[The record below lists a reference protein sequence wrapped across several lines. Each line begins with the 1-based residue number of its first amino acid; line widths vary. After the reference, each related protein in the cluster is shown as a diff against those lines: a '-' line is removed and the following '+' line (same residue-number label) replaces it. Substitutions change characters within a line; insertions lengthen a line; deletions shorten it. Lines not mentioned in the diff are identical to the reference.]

1 MKRLTPLRGMD
12 NVSDDESMSSFGKT
26 PFVKLRDAVNVNITS
41 AGRMEL
47 RDTGTV
53 VTEIPYKNLWQ
64 SPLHGD
70 TFGTLNGEMVKIDTA
85 DWSHLALNIQ
95 VQGTVNYLVVNNF
108 IVISDATAL
117 YKYDGLSV
125 EKLTIGTPPTPML
138 NATDGSLFEGTYNLA
153 ISWSKNGRESAL
165 SNIMTFEGEGGIHL
179 VLPYNYSGDADQV
192 TIYMTERNGSELL
205 KVIALPVITATFTVT
220 NDKDLTR
227 AAQFQNLSP
236 MRTGKFLKLWRGRLL
251 TADKNLLHFSQAL
264 NFHLCDERYDF
275 IALPQRVTFVE
286 PVESGIWVGQSNS
299 VVFLSGSDVRD
310 LRLVQ
315 TGAKAPVPGTALRV
329 NSDLLGEAAAGLES
343 VLWLAENGYCVGTPS
358 GNLVEAHANTLKGIT
373 AKGGQSVRF
382 DDRIVTVLH

>member
-1 MKRLTPLRGMD
+1 MKRLTPLRGVD
-12 NVSDDESMSSFGKT
+12 NVSDDESMSSFGRE
-26 PFVKLRDAVNVNITS
+26 PFVKLRDAVNVNIS
-41 AGRMEL
+41 SSGRVQL
-47 RDTGTV
+47 RETGV
-53 VTEIPYKNLWQ
+53 IATEIPYKNLWN

-70 TFGTLNGEMVKIDTA
+70 TFGTLNGELVKINPV
-85 DWSHLALNIQ
+85 DWSHESLGIQ
-95 VQGTVNYLVVNNF
+95 LRGDVNYLVVNNF

-138 NATDGSLFEGTYNLA
+138 NAVDGSLFEGTYNLA

-179 VLPYNYSGDADQV
+179 VLPYNYSEDADQAV
-192 TIYMTERNGSELL
+192 IYMTERNGSELL
-205 KVIALPVITATFTVT
+205 KVATLPVITATFTI
-220 NDKDLTR
+220 NSDKDLTR

-251 TADKNLLHFSQAL
+251 TADKNMLYFSQAL
-264 NFHLCDERYDF
+264 NFHLCDERYDY

-299 VVFLSGSDVRD
+299 VVFLSGNDVRD

-329 NSDLLGEAAAGLES
+329 NSDLLGELSAGLES
-343 VLWLAENGYCVGTPS
+343 ILWLAENGYCIGTPS

>member
-47 RDTGTV
+47 RDTGAV
-53 VTEIPYKNLWQ
+53 VTEMPYKNLWQ

-70 TFGTLNGEMVKIDTA
+70 TFGTLNGELVKIDTS

-138 NATDGSLFEGTYNLA
+138 NAVDGSLFEGTYNLA

-251 TADKNLLHFSQAL
+251 TADKNLLLFSQAL

-286 PVESGIWVGQSNS
+286 PVESGIWVGQSNG

-343 VLWLAENGYCVGTPS
+343 VVWLAENGYCIGTPT
-358 GNLVEAHANTLKGIT
+358 GNLIEAHANTLKGIT

>member
-1 MKRLTPLRGMD
+1 MKRLTPLKGMD
-12 NVSDDESMSSFGKT
+12 NISADENMSSFGRE
-26 PFVKLRDAVNVNITS
+26 PFVKLRDAVNVNIS
-41 AGRMEL
+41 SSGRVEL
-47 RDTGTV
+47 RGTGV
-53 VTEIPYKNLWQ
+53 IATEIPYKNLWN

-70 TFGTLNGEMVKIDTA
+70 TFGTLNGELVKINLV
-85 DWSHLALNIQ
+85 DWSHESLTIELK
-95 VQGTVNYLVVNNF
+95 GSVNYLVVNNF

-117 YKYDGLSV
+117 YKYDGMSV
-125 EKLTIGTPPTPML
+125 EKLTIGTPPTPMVSG
-138 NATDGSLFEGTYNLA
+138 ASGSLLKGTYNLA

-165 SNIMTFEGEGGIHL
+165 SNIMTFEGEGGINL
-179 VLPYNYSGDADQV
+179 VLPYNYSGDAEQAI
-192 TIYMTERNGSELL
+192 IYMTERNGSELL
-205 KVIALPVITATFTVT
+205 KVATVVIDTATFSIN

-315 TGAKAPVPGTALRV
+315 TGAKSPVPGTALRV
-329 NSDLLGEAAAGLES
+329 NSDLLGELSAGLES
-343 VLWLAENGYCVGTPS
+343 VLWLAENGYCIGTPS

-373 AKGGQSVRF
+373 AKCGQSVRF

>member
-138 NATDGSLFEGTYNLA
+138 NAVDGSLFEGTYNLA

-205 KVIALPVITATFTVT
+205 KVIALPVITATFTI
-220 NDKDLTR
+220 NSDKDLTR

-343 VLWLAENGYCVGTPS
+343 VVWLAENGYCIGTPT
-358 GNLVEAHANTLKGIT
+358 GNLIEAHANTLKGIT

>member
-1 MKRLTPLRGMD
+1 MKRLTPLLGMD
-12 NVSDDESMSSFGKT
+12 NVSDDESMSSFGKK

-47 RDTGTV
+47 RDTGAV
-53 VTEIPYKNLWQ
+53 VTETPYKNLWC

-70 TFGTLNGEMVKIDTA
+70 TFGTLNGELVKIDTSN
-85 DWSHLALNIQ
+85 WSHVPLNIELK
-95 VQGTVNYLVVNNF
+95 GSVNYLVVNNF
-108 IVISDATAL
+108 IIISDALAL
-117 YKYDGLSV
+117 YKYDGV
-125 EKLTIGTPPTPML
+125 GVIKLTIGTPPIPMARL
-138 NATDGSLFEGTYNLA
+138 STGALLDGTYTVA
-153 ISWSKNGRESAL
+153 IAWSKDGRESGL
-165 SNIMTFEGEGGIHL
+165 SSSLSLNVEGGIEL
-179 VLPYNYSGDADQV
+179 ILPYNYSEDADQV
-192 TIYMTERNGSELL
+192 VIYMTERNGSELL
-205 KVIALPVITATFTVT
+205 KVGAVTVNTATF
-220 NDKDLTR
+220 NISSDKDLTR

-251 TADKNLLHFSQAL
+251 TADKNMLYFSQAL
-264 NFHLCDERYDF
+264 NFHLCDERYDY

-286 PVESGIWVGQSNS
+286 PVEYGIWVGQSNS

-329 NSDLLGEAAAGLES
+329 NSDLLGELSAGLES
-343 VLWLAENGYCVGTPS
+343 VLWLAENGYCIGTPS

-382 DDRIVTVLH
+382 DDRIVTVLQ

>member
-47 RDTGTV
+47 RDTGAV
-53 VTEIPYKNLWQ
+53 VTETPYKNLWQ

-70 TFGTLNGEMVKIDTA
+70 TFGTLNGELVKINPV
-85 DWSHLALNIQ
+85 DWSHERLGIQ
-95 VQGTVNYLVVNNF
+95 LQGIVCYQVVNNF
-108 IVISDATAL
+108 IVISDVTDL
-117 YKYDGLSV
+117 YKFDGISM
-125 EKLTIGTPPTPML
+125 EKLTIETPPEPMARL
-138 NATDGSLFEGTYNLA
+138 STGSLLDGTYTVA
-153 ISWSKNGRESAL
+153 IAWSKDGRESGL
-165 SNIMTFEGEGGIHL
+165 STSVSLNVEGGIEL
-179 VLPYNYSGDADQV
+179 ILPYNYSGNADQAV
-192 TIYMTERNGSELL
+192 IYMTERNGSELL
-205 KVIALPVITATFTVT
+205 KVATVAINTATFTISS
-220 NDKDLTR
+220 DKDLTR
-227 AAQFQNLSP
+227 AAQFQHLSP

-251 TADKNLLHFSQAL
+251 TADKNMLYFSQAL
-264 NFHLCDERYDF
+264 NFHLCDERYDY

-329 NSDLLGEAAAGLES
+329 NSDLLGELSAGLES
-343 VLWLAENGYCVGTPS
+343 VLWLAENGYCIGTPS
-358 GNLVEAHANTLKGIT
+358 GNLVEVHANTLKGIT

-382 DDRIVTVLH
+382 DDRIVTVLQ

>member
-1 MKRLTPLRGMD
+1 MKRLTPLLGMD
-12 NVSDDESMSSFGKT
+12 NVSDDESMSSFGKK

-53 VTEIPYKNLWQ
+53 VTETPYKNLWC

-70 TFGTLNGEMVKIDTA
+70 TFGTLNGELVKIDTSN
-85 DWSHLALNIQ
+85 WSHIALNIQ
-95 VQGTVNYLVVNNF
+95 VQGDVNYLVVNNF
-108 IVISDATAL
+108 IIISDATAL

-138 NATDGSLFEGTYNLA
+138 NAVDGSLFEGTYNLA

-165 SNIMTFEGEGGIHL
+165 SNIMTFEGEGGIRL
-179 VLPYNYSGDADQV
+179 VLPYNYGGDADQV

-205 KVIALPVITATFTVT
+205 KVVTLPVITATFTI
-220 NDKDLTR
+220 NSDKDLTR

-299 VVFLSGSDVRD
+299 VVFLSGNDVRD

-329 NSDLLGEAAAGLES
+329 NSDLLGELSAGLES
-343 VLWLAENGYCVGTPS
+343 VLWLAENGYCIGTPS

>member
-1 MKRLTPLRGMD
+1 MKRLMPLRGMD
-12 NVSDDESMSSFGKT
+12 NVSADESMSSFGKE

-41 AGRMEL
+41 TGRMEL
-47 RDTGTV
+47 RSTGAILSDT
-53 VTEIPYKNLWQ
+53 PYKNLWQ
-64 SPLHGD
+64 SPLHSD
-70 TFGTLNGEMVKIDTA
+70 LFGTLNGELVKIDHS
-85 DWSHLALNIQ
+85 DWSHMAFN
-95 VQGTVNYLVVNNF
+95 VQLQGDVNFLVVNNF

-117 YKYDGLSV
+117 YKYDGSSV
-125 EKLTIGTPPTPML
+125 SKLTIGTPPEPIARLSTGAL
-138 NATDGSLFEGTYNLA
+138 LDGTYTVA
-153 ISWSKNGRESAL
+153 IAWSKDGRESGL
-165 SNIMTFEGEGGIHL
+165 STSLSLNIEGGIEL
-179 VLPYNYSGDADQV
+179 ILPYNYSGDADQV
-192 TIYMTERNGSELL
+192 VIYMTERNGSELL
-205 KVIALPVITATFTVT
+205 KVATVAINTATFVIS

-236 MRTGKFLKLWRGRLL
+236 MRTGKFLKLWRGRLV
-251 TADKNLLHFSQAL
+251 TADKNMLYFSQAL

-275 IALPQRVTFVE
+275 AALPQRITFVE

-315 TGAKAPVPGTALRV
+315 TGAKAPVPGTALRIK
-329 NSDLLGEAAAGLES
+329 SDLLGELSAGLES
-343 VLWLAENGYCVGTPS
+343 VLWLAENGYCIGTPS

>member
-1 MKRLTPLRGMD
+1 MKRLTPLLGMD
-12 NVSDDESMSSFGKT
+12 NVSDDESMSNFGKT

-47 RDTGTV
+47 RDTGAV
-53 VTEIPYKNLWQ
+53 VTETPYKNLWC

-70 TFGTLNGEMVKIDTA
+70 TFGTLNGELVKIDTSN
-85 DWSHLALNIQ
+85 WSHVALNIELK
-95 VQGTVNYLVVNNF
+95 GSVNYLVVNNF
-108 IVISDATAL
+108 IIISDALAL
-117 YKYDGLSV
+117 YKYDGAGV
-125 EKLTIGTPPTPML
+125 IKLTIGTPPPPMARL
-138 NATDGSLFEGTYNLA
+138 STGALLDGTYTVA
-153 ISWSKNGRESAL
+153 IAWSKDGRESGL
-165 SNIMTFEGEGGIHL
+165 SSSLSLNVEGGIEL
-179 VLPYNYSGDADQV
+179 ILPYNYSEDADQV
-192 TIYMTERNGSELL
+192 VIYMTERNGSELL
-205 KVIALPVITATFTVT
+205 KVGAVTVNTATF
-220 NDKDLTR
+220 NISSDKDLTR

-251 TADKNLLHFSQAL
+251 TADKNMLYFSQAL
-264 NFHLCDERYDF
+264 NFHLCDERYDY

-286 PVESGIWVGQSNS
+286 PVESGVWVGQSNS
-299 VVFLSGSDVRD
+299 VVFLSGNDVRD

-382 DDRIVTVLH
+382 DDRIVTVLQ

>member
-1 MKRLTPLRGMD
+1 MKRLTPLLGMD

-26 PFVKLRDAVNVNITS
+26 PFVKLRDAVNVNLTS

-53 VTEIPYKNLWQ
+53 VTETPYKNLWC

-70 TFGTLNGEMVKIDTA
+70 TFGTLNGELVKIDTSN
-85 DWSHLALNIQ
+85 WSHVALNIELK
-95 VQGTVNYLVVNNF
+95 GSVNYLVVNNF
-108 IVISDATAL
+108 IIISDALAL
-117 YKYDGLSV
+117 YKYDGAGV
-125 EKLTIGTPPTPML
+125 IKLTIGTPPPPMARL
-138 NATDGSLFEGTYNLA
+138 STGALLDGTYTVA
-153 ISWSKNGRESAL
+153 IAWSKDGRESGL
-165 SNIMTFEGEGGIHL
+165 SSSLSLNVEGGIEL
-179 VLPYNYSGDADQV
+179 ILPYNYSEDADQV
-192 TIYMTERNGSELL
+192 VIYMTERNGSELL
-205 KVIALPVITATFTVT
+205 KVGAVTVNTATF
-220 NDKDLTR
+220 NISSDKDLTR

-299 VVFLSGSDVRD
+299 VVFLSGNDVRD

-343 VLWLAENGYCVGTPS
+343 VLWLAENGYCIGTPT
-358 GNLVEAHANTLKGIT
+358 GNLIEAHANTLKGIT

>member
-138 NATDGSLFEGTYNLA
+138 NAVDGSLFEGTYNLA

-205 KVIALPVITATFTVT
+205 KVIALPVITATFTI
-220 NDKDLTR
+220 NSDKDLTR

-251 TADKNLLHFSQAL
+251 TADKNLLLFSQAL

-286 PVESGIWVGQSNS
+286 PVESGIWVGQSNG

-329 NSDLLGEAAAGLES
+329 NSDLFGEAAAGLES
-343 VLWLAENGYCVGTPS
+343 VVWLAENGYCIGTPT
-358 GNLVEAHANTLKGIT
+358 GNLIEAHANTLKGIT

>member
-70 TFGTLNGEMVKIDTA
+70 TFGTLNGELVKIDTS

-138 NATDGSLFEGTYNLA
+138 NAVDGSLFEGTYNLA

-251 TADKNLLHFSQAL
+251 TADKNLLLFSQAL

-286 PVESGIWVGQSNS
+286 PVESGIWVGQSNG

-343 VLWLAENGYCVGTPS
+343 VVWLAENGYCIGTPT
-358 GNLVEAHANTLKGIT
+358 GNLIEAHANTLKGIT

>member
-47 RDTGTV
+47 RDTGAV
-53 VTEIPYKNLWQ
+53 VTETPYKNLWC

-70 TFGTLNGEMVKIDTA
+70 TFGTLNGELVKIDTSN
-85 DWSHLALNIQ
+85 WSHVALNIELK
-95 VQGTVNYLVVNNF
+95 GSVNYLVVNNF
-108 IVISDATAL
+108 IIISDALAL
-117 YKYDGLSV
+117 YKYDGAGV
-125 EKLTIGTPPTPML
+125 IKLTIGTPPPPMARL
-138 NATDGSLFEGTYNLA
+138 STGALLDGTYTVA
-153 ISWSKNGRESAL
+153 IAWSKDGRESGL
-165 SNIMTFEGEGGIHL
+165 SSSLSLNVEGGIEL
-179 VLPYNYSGDADQV
+179 ILPYNYSEDADQV
-192 TIYMTERNGSELL
+192 VIYMTERNGSELL
-205 KVIALPVITATFTVT
+205 KVGAVTVNTATF
-220 NDKDLTR
+220 NISSDKDLTR

-264 NFHLCDERYDF
+264 NFHLCDERYDY

-329 NSDLLGEAAAGLES
+329 NSDLLGEASAGLES

>member
-12 NVSDDESMSSFGKT
+12 NVSDDESMSSFGKN
-26 PFVKLRDAVNVNITS
+26 PFVKLRDAVNVNIS
-41 AGRMEL
+41 SSGRVEL
-47 RDTGTV
+47 RDTGAV
-53 VTEIPYKNLWQ
+53 VTETPYKNLWQ

-70 TFGTLNGEMVKIDTA
+70 TFGILNGELVKIDTS

-138 NATDGSLFEGTYNLA
+138 NAVDGSLFEGTYNLA

-179 VLPYNYSGDADQV
+179 VLPHNYSEDADQV

-205 KVIALPVITATFTVT
+205 KVVTLPVITATFTVT

-251 TADKNLLHFSQAL
+251 TADKNLLLFSQAL

-286 PVESGIWVGQSNS
+286 PVESGIWVGQSNG

>member
-1 MKRLTPLRGMD
+1 MKRLTPLLGMD

-53 VTEIPYKNLWQ
+53 VTETPYKNLWC

-70 TFGTLNGEMVKIDTA
+70 TFGTLNGELVKIDTSN
-85 DWSHLALNIQ
+85 WSHVALNIELK
-95 VQGTVNYLVVNNF
+95 GSVNYLVVNNF
-108 IVISDATAL
+108 IIISDALAL
-117 YKYDGLSV
+117 YKYDGAGV
-125 EKLTIGTPPTPML
+125 IKLTIGTPPPPMARL
-138 NATDGSLFEGTYNLA
+138 STGALLDGTYTVA
-153 ISWSKNGRESAL
+153 IAWSKDGRESGL
-165 SNIMTFEGEGGIHL
+165 SSSLSLNVEGGIEL
-179 VLPYNYSGDADQV
+179 ILPYNYSEDADQV
-192 TIYMTERNGSELL
+192 VIYMTERNGSELL
-205 KVIALPVITATFTVT
+205 KVGAVTVNTATF
-220 NDKDLTR
+220 NISSDKDLTR

-264 NFHLCDERYDF
+264 NFHLCDERYDY

-299 VVFLSGSDVRD
+299 VVFLSGNDVRD

-343 VLWLAENGYCVGTPS
+343 VLWLAENGYCIGTPT
-358 GNLVEAHANTLKGIT
+358 GNLIEAHANTLKGIT